1 MISNIFSLNFTL
13 SLDMEPNTAV
23 HVVTDLM
30 LKENLQETLF
40 DDNLNFKTIVVPK
53 NIRKV
58 SRIIN
63 EK

>member
-1 MISNIFSLNFTL
+1 MISNIFPSLNLAL
-13 SLDMEPNTAV
+13 SLDMEPNSAV

-58 SRIIN
+58 
-63 EK
+63 

>member
-1 MISNIFSLNFTL
+1 MISNILPSLNLTL
-13 SLDMEPNTAV
+13 SLDMEPNSAV

-58 SRIIN
+58 
-63 EK
+63 